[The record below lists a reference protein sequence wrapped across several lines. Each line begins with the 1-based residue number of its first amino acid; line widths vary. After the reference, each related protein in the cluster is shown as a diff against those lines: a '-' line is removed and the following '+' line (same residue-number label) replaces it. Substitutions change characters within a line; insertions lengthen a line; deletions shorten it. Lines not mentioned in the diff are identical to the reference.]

1 MLLNGLFL
9 AIFGWKWWFLDRL
22 PLWLMKGRN
31 NQLCIKLFSESQKG
45 QNTINLSEFPTGI
58 LIFAVGDQRFKVLKE

>member
-22 PLWLMKGRN
+22 PLAVMAENWFQKRN
-31 NQLCIKLFSESQKG
+31 TTKK
-45 QNTINLSEFPTGI
+45 T
-58 LIFAVGDQRFKVLKE
+58 